1 MQRREFIAALGAAS
15 LAASH
20 LDLLA
25 ANIAVAAPQSSPI
38 QAASGAALP
47 SADELAGEWMSF
59 GDLHTLPTVN
69 NTLGGCQV
77 GMDLFSVQAL
87 EFPPYCQGGGSRAG
101 QNPAGGVRI
110 FDYSPQFGGNGA
122 LRVNGEPAAAAAFRW
137 FPYQVLRRAAVGNG
151 SLELESTTRLRQRTV
166 LWQLV
171 IKNTGTQRQHPKIEA
186 SLLGMIR
193 RVLDGWTWDIPR
205 PEDPHDFKAVLAED
219 KRTLIIRDTHT
230 PTCVVFAFASS
241 IPDHLA
247 AKPGG
252 GTASWN
258 LHIEPGSTAQM
269 EVVMAVGDQ
278 ESQVIADAN
287 HAAEK
292 FAAMFEESRRDWDH
306 TFTAAFQ
313 PGNKLFS
320 GHLPTLETSDPNIH
334 RVYYVSVASL
344 LAMFRRNFPIAPH
357 AYITASPQYGASLM
371 YFWDTFTWATLHAL
385 LDPVDMKNMLR
396 RWLSL
401 NIHSCYAQ
409 DMLTGRGVGPWYSF
423 NDFVVFNQFVTY
435 VRITGDT
442 AFLEEKIAG
451 RSVMDQLE
459 QMALWWKRLVKPYSP
474 LADYGAAW
482 NLLECVPTY
491 THVVVSLNAA
501 NVWMMRQ
508 TAELR
513 AVRGETSHASA
524 LREQADHLADEVLKL
539 YVPGAGYWNTVQPDG
554 ARVPVRHCIDFFT
567 VAYSMAD
574 DLSASMK
581 REMTDFVN
589 KQLLTDHWMRAL
601 SLEDP
606 AAPESNRPD
615 HGPMGAYDAWPPFT
629 MEALCRLGDWP
640 HATAFLRRCARAA
653 QEGPFGQSHELL
665 TTGSDSPVR
674 KALRGEQVYNASCAG
689 AFAEI
694 IIRNFFGLQCRHD
707 GTLELFAPQAARG
720 FEGSLRKLRLR
731 SRTVDLH
738 SGPDGI
744 AIIENAPVSHA

>member
-1 MQRREFIAALGAAS
+1 MQRREFIATLGAAS
-15 LAASH
+15 LAAGH
-20 LDLLA
+20 LDSLA
-25 ANIAVAAPQSSPI
+25 ANISAAVAPSPR
-38 QAASGAALP
+38 AAGKAVIP
-47 SADELAGEWMSF
+47 SADELAGQWMSF

-77 GMDLFSVQAL
+77 GTDLFSVQAL
-87 EFPPYCQGGGSRAG
+87 EFPPYCQGGGSRTG
-101 QNPAGGVRI
+101 PNPAGGVRI
-110 FDYSPQFGGNGA
+110 FDSSPQWGSNGA
-122 LRVNGEPAAAAAFRW
+122 LRINGVLVATAAFRW
-137 FPYQVLRRAAVGNG
+137 FPYQVLRRASIGNG
-151 SLELESTTRLRQRTV
+151 NLQLESTTRLRQRTV

-171 IKNTGTQRQHPKIEA
+171 IKNDGPRPQHAKVEA

-193 RVLDGWTWDIPR
+193 RVPDGWTWDIPR
-205 PEDPHDFKAVLAED
+205 PENPHEFKAALADVGRVLVISD
-219 KRTLIIRDTHT
+219 SRTS
-230 PTCVVFAFASS
+230 TCVAFAFGSGT
-241 IPDHLA
+241 PDQLT
-247 AKPGG
+247 AKDAG
-252 GTASWN
+252 GTAFWN
-258 LHIEPGSTAQM
+258 LQIEPGHSVTI

-278 ESQVIADAN
+278 APQVTADAM
-287 HAAEK
+287 HSAKA
-292 FAAMFEESRRDWDH
+292 FIPMFEEARQDWDN
-306 TFTAAFQ
+306 TFHAAFQ

-320 GHLPTLETSDPNIH
+320 GHLPTLETADADIR
-334 RVYYVSVASL
+334 RVYYVSVVSL
-344 LAMFRRNFPIAPH
+344 LAMFRRNFPVAPH

-371 YFWDTFTWATLHAL
+371 YFWDTFTWATIHAL

-396 RWLSL
+396 RWLNL

-409 DMLTGRGVGPWYSF
+409 DMLSGHGVGPWYSF

-435 VRITGDT
+435 IRITGDK
-442 AFLEEKIAG
+442 AFLEENVAG

-459 QMALWWKRLVKPYSP
+459 QMALWWKRLVKSYSP
-474 LADYGAAW
+474 LADYGASW

-513 AVRGETSHASA
+513 AAQGKQSRA
-524 LREQADHLADEVLKL
+524 LRLRQEADRLAGEVLKL
-539 YVPGAGYWNTVQPDG
+539 YVPGSGYWNTVQPDG

-567 VAYSMAD
+567 VAYCMAD

-581 REMTDFVN
+581 REMTDFVK

-629 MEALCRLGDWP
+629 MEALCRLGDWS
-640 HATAFLRRCARAA
+640 HATAFLRRCAEVT
-653 QEGPFGQSHELL
+653 QEGPYGQSHELL

-694 IIRNFFGLQCRHD
+694 IIRNFFGLQCRFD
-707 GTLELFAPQAARG
+707 GTLDLFVPQAVRG
-720 FEGSLRKLRLR
+720 FEGSLKNIGLRGR
-731 SRTVDLH
+731 IFDIH
-738 SGPDGI
+738 SGASGI
-744 AIIENAPVSHA
+744 KLIANAPIEAK